1 MGDPLYL
8 YTSIIKYDVKLL
20 LVKLAHILKSYTPAG
35 IYVAFKGISIINY
48 PIN

>member
-1 MGDPLYL
+1 VGDPLYL
-8 YTSIIKYDVKLL
+8 YTSIIKYDDKLL

-35 IYVAFKGISIINY
+35 IDVVFKGISIINY